1 MPGILTSIWEGFTT
15 ASPLRKSA
23 LVLLL
28 VVPVAALVIA
38 YLWLNPT
45 PYRVLYSQLSD
56 RSGGE
61 VIAALE
67 RMAIAYRLTEPDGA
81 IEVPANQLHAA
92 RFRLAAQGLPKT
104 EDDALQDLNESPS
117 IGLSS
122 QQEQMRYQRTLETE
136 LARSI
141 RGLSGVELARVHL
154 ALPKASPFLRDAPPA
169 TAAVVLQ
176 LSPQSRLAE
185 EQVTAI
191 QSMVAASVPRLRATD
206 VRVLDQQGVLLG
218 ASGSVGLHEPRAV
231 LERDLARRVVDVL
244 GPWLGQDRVSVQVT
258 AVLEESETRE
268 TVERYRDRVVDG
280 LARPLEKS
288 VQTTRLPEGRI
299 KRLNATIILGFDASR
314 EQLAKTETLA
324 RQALGLDRRRGDS
337 LSVFALPATVPSMS
351 AAADE
356 AEPTA
361 VQSIPEVALAPLPP
375 QQVQAMSVLGV
386 GVWALPALLLLGI
399 VAWIRQSRRS
409 RQPVETIPEETLDSL
424 LEAARRQ
431 TLDNPR
437 VTADVVKLWMRA

>member
-1 MPGILTSIWEGFTT
+1 LPGILTSFWEAFTT
-15 ASPLRKSA
+15 ASPLRKTA

-28 VVPVAALVIA
+28 VVPVAALIIA

-67 RMAIAYRLTEPDGA
+67 RMAIPYRLTEPDGA

-104 EDDALQDLNESPS
+104 DDDTQQALNESPS

-122 QQEQMRYQRTLETE
+122 LQEQMRYQRTLETE

-154 ALPKASPFLRDAPPA
+154 ALPKTSPFLRDAPPA

-176 LSPQSRLAE
+176 LNPQSRLAD
-185 EQVTAI
+185 EQVAAI

-218 ASGSVGLHEPRAV
+218 ASGSEGLYEPRAM

-244 GPWLGQDRVSVQVT
+244 GPWLGQDRFSVQVT

-337 LSVFALPATVPSMS
+337 LSVFALPTAATPVS

-356 AEPTA
+356 AEPA
-361 VQSIPEVALAPLPP
+361 AKQSLPEVELARVPA
-375 QQVQAMSVLGV
+375 QQAQAMSLPAV

>member
-1 MPGILTSIWEGFTT
+1 LPGILTSFWEGFTA

-45 PYRVLYSQLSD
+45 PYRVLYGQLSD

-67 RMAIAYRLTEPDGA
+67 RMAIPYRLTEPDGA

-104 EDDALQDLNESPS
+104 EDDTLQTLNESPS

-122 QQEQMRYQRTLETE
+122 LQEQVRYQRTLEAE
-136 LARSI
+136 LARSM
-141 RGLSGVELARVHL
+141 RGLSGVKLARVHL
-154 ALPKASPFLRDAPPA
+154 AIPKTSPFLRDAPPA

-176 LSPQSRLAE
+176 LNPQSRLAD
-185 EQVTAI
+185 EQVVAI
-191 QSMVAASVPRLRATD
+191 QSMVAASVPRMRASD
-206 VRVLDQQGVLLG
+206 VRVLDQQGMLLG
-218 ASGSVGLHEPRAV
+218 ASGNEGLHEPRAV
-231 LERDLARRVVDVL
+231 LERDLARRVIEVL

-337 LSVFALPATVPSMS
+337 LSVFALPAAAPSLS
-351 AAADE
+351 AAPDE
-356 AEPTA
+356 AEPA
-361 VQSIPEVALAPLPP
+361 AAQSLPEVALAPAIP
-375 QQVQAMSVLGV
+375 QQSQTVSLPAV

-409 RQPVETIPEETLDSL
+409 RQPVETIPEETFDSL

>member
-1 MPGILTSIWEGFTT
+1 MPGILTSFWEGFTA

-56 RSGGE
+56 RAGGE

-67 RMAIAYRLTEPDGA
+67 RMAIPYRLAEPYGT

-104 EDDALQDLNESPS
+104 EDDALQALNESPS

-122 QQEQMRYQRTLETE
+122 LQEQMRYQRTLETE
-136 LARSI
+136 LARSMQ
-141 RGLSGVELARVHL
+141 GLSGVKLARVHL
-154 ALPKASPFLRDAPPA
+154 ALPKASPFLRNAPPA

-176 LSPQSRLAE
+176 LKPQMRLAD
-185 EQVTAI
+185 EQVVAI
-191 QSMVAASVPRLRATD
+191 QSMVAASVPRMRASD
-206 VRVLDQQGVLLG
+206 VRVLDQQGMLLG
-218 ASGSVGLHEPRAV
+218 ASGSEGLHEPRAV
-231 LERDLARRVVDVL
+231 LERDLARRVLEVL
-244 GPWLGQDRVSVQVT
+244 GPWLGQDKVNVQVT
-258 AVLEESETRE
+258 AVLEESETRQ
-268 TVERYRDRVVDG
+268 TVERYRDRIVDG

-314 EQLAKTETLA
+314 EQLARTETLA

-337 LSVFALPATVPSMS
+337 LSVFALPAAATPVS

-356 AEPTA
+356 AEPDA
-361 VQSIPEVALAPLPP
+361 MQSLPEVALAPVTP
-375 QQVQAMSVLGV
+375 QQTRAMSLPGV

-399 VAWIRQSRRS
+399 VAWVRQSRRS
-409 RQPVETIPEETLDSL
+409 RQPVETIPEETLDTL
-424 LEAARRQ
+424 LETARRQ

>member
-1 MPGILTSIWEGFTT
+1 LPGILTSFWEGFTA

-56 RSGGE
+56 RAGGE

-67 RMAIAYRLTEPDGA
+67 RMAIPYRLTEPDGT

-104 EDDALQDLNESPS
+104 EDDALQALNESPS

-122 QQEQMRYQRTLETE
+122 LQEQMRYQRTLETE
-136 LARSI
+136 LARSMQ
-141 RGLSGVELARVHL
+141 GLSGVKLARVHL
-154 ALPKASPFLRDAPPA
+154 ALPKASPFLRNAPPA

-176 LSPQSRLAE
+176 LKPQMRLAD
-185 EQVTAI
+185 EQVVAI
-191 QSMVAASVPRLRATD
+191 QSMVAASVPRMRASD
-206 VRVLDQQGVLLG
+206 VRVLDQQGMLLG
-218 ASGSVGLHEPRAV
+218 ASGSEGLHEPRAV
-231 LERDLARRVVDVL
+231 LERDLARRVLEVL
-244 GPWLGQDRVSVQVT
+244 GPWLGQDKVNVQVT
-258 AVLEESETRE
+258 AVLEESETRQ
-268 TVERYRDRVVDG
+268 TVERYRDRIVDG
-280 LARPLEKS
+280 LSRPLEKS

-337 LSVFALPATVPSMS
+337 LSVFALPTAATPVS

-356 AEPTA
+356 AEPDA
-361 VQSIPEVALAPLPP
+361 MQSLPEVALAPMAP
-375 QQVQAMSVLGV
+375 QQARAMSLPAV
-386 GVWALPALLLLGI
+386 GVWALPALLVLGI
-399 VAWIRQSRRS
+399 VAWIRRSRRS
-409 RQPVETIPEETLDSL
+409 RQPVETLPEESFDSL
-424 LEAARRQ
+424 LETARRQ

>member
-1 MPGILTSIWEGFTT
+1 LPGILTSFWEGFTA

-56 RSGGE
+56 RAGGE

-67 RMAIAYRLTEPDGA
+67 RMAIPYRLAEPDGT

-104 EDDALQDLNESPS
+104 QDDALQALDESPS

-122 QQEQMRYQRTLETE
+122 LQEQMRYQRTLETE

-141 RGLSGVELARVHL
+141 QGLSGVKLARVHL
-154 ALPKASPFLRDAPPA
+154 ALPKTSPFLRNAPPA

-176 LSPQSRLAE
+176 LMPQSRLAD
-185 EQVTAI
+185 EQVVAI
-191 QSMVAASVPRLRATD
+191 QSMVAASVPRMRASD
-206 VRVLDQQGVLLG
+206 VRVLDQQGMLLG
-218 ASGSVGLHEPRAV
+218 ASGSEGMHEPRAV
-231 LERDLARRVVDVL
+231 LERDLARRVLEVL
-244 GPWLGQDRVSVQVT
+244 GPWLGDDNVNVQVT
-258 AVLEESETRE
+258 AVLEESETRQ
-268 TVERYRDRVVDG
+268 TVERYRDRIVDG

-337 LSVFALPATVPSMS
+337 LSVFALPAAATPVS
-351 AAADE
+351 AAAGE
-356 AEPTA
+356 AEPSA
-361 VQSIPEVALAPLPP
+361 MQSLPEVALVPAVP
-375 QQVQAMSVLGV
+375 QQARTMALPAV

-409 RQPVETIPEETLDSL
+409 GQPVETIPEESFDTL
-424 LEAARRQ
+424 LETARRQ

>member
-1 MPGILTSIWEGFTT
+1 
-15 ASPLRKSA
+15 
-23 LVLLL
+23 
-28 VVPVAALVIA
+28 
-38 YLWLNPT
+38 
-45 PYRVLYSQLSD
+45 
-56 RSGGE
+56 
-61 VIAALE
+61 
-67 RMAIAYRLTEPDGA
+67 
-81 IEVPANQLHAA
+81 
-92 RFRLAAQGLPKT
+92 
-104 EDDALQDLNESPS
+104 
-117 IGLSS
+117 
-122 QQEQMRYQRTLETE
+122 
-136 LARSI
+136 
-141 RGLSGVELARVHL
+141 
-154 ALPKASPFLRDAPPA
+154 
-169 TAAVVLQ
+169 
-176 LSPQSRLAE
+176 
-185 EQVTAI
+185 
-191 QSMVAASVPRLRATD
+191 
-206 VRVLDQQGVLLG
+206 
-218 ASGSVGLHEPRAV
+218 V

-399 VAWIRQSRRS
+399 VAWIRQTRRS

>member
-1 MPGILTSIWEGFTT
+1 MPGILTSFWEGFTA

-56 RSGGE
+56 RAGGE

-67 RMAIAYRLTEPDGA
+67 RMAIPYRLAEPDGT

-104 EDDALQDLNESPS
+104 QDDALQALDESPS

-122 QQEQMRYQRTLETE
+122 LQEQMRYQRTLETE

-141 RGLSGVELARVHL
+141 QGLSGVKLARVHL
-154 ALPKASPFLRDAPPA
+154 ALPKTSPFLRNAPPA

-176 LSPQSRLAE
+176 LMPQSRLAD
-185 EQVTAI
+185 EQVVAI
-191 QSMVAASVPRLRATD
+191 QSMVAASVPRMRASD
-206 VRVLDQQGVLLG
+206 VRVLDQQGMLLG
-218 ASGSVGLHEPRAV
+218 ASGSEGMHEPRAV
-231 LERDLARRVVDVL
+231 LERDLARRVLEVL
-244 GPWLGQDRVSVQVT
+244 GPWLGDDNVNVQVT
-258 AVLEESETRE
+258 AVLEESETRQ
-268 TVERYRDRVVDG
+268 TVERYRDRIVDG

-337 LSVFALPATVPSMS
+337 LSVFALPAAATPVS
-351 AAADE
+351 AAAGE
-356 AEPTA
+356 AEA
-361 VQSIPEVALAPLPP
+361 SAMQSLPEVALVPAVP
-375 QQVQAMSVLGV
+375 QQARTMALPAV

-399 VAWIRQSRRS
+399 VAWVRQSRRS
-409 RQPVETIPEETLDSL
+409 RQPVETIPEESFDTL
-424 LEAARRQ
+424 LETARRQ

>member
-1 MPGILTSIWEGFTT
+1 LPGILTSIWEGFTT

-67 RMAIAYRLTEPDGA
+67 RMAIPYRLTEPDGA

-399 VAWIRQSRRS
+399 VVWIRQSRRS

>member
-28 VVPVAALVIA
+28 VLPVVALVIA

-67 RMAIAYRLTEPDGA
+67 RMAIPYRLTEPDGT

-92 RFRLAAQGLPKT
+92 RFRLAAQGLPKN
-104 EDDALQDLNESPS
+104 EDDASQALNESPS

-122 QQEQMRYQRTLETE
+122 LQEQMRYQRTLETE

-141 RGLSGVELARVHL
+141 RGLSGVQLARVHL
-154 ALPKASPFLRDAPPA
+154 ALPKSSPFLRDAPPA

-176 LSPQSRLAE
+176 LNPQSRLAD
-185 EQVTAI
+185 EQVAAI
-191 QSMVAASVPRLRATD
+191 QSMVAASVPRLRASD
-206 VRVLDQQGVLLG
+206 VRVLDQQGILLG
-218 ASGSVGLHEPRAV
+218 ASGSEGLHEPRAV
-231 LERDLARRVVDVL
+231 LERDLARRVIDVL
-244 GPWLGQDRVSVQVT
+244 GPWLGQDKVNVQVT
-258 AVLEESETRE
+258 AVLEESETRQ
-268 TVERYRDRVVDG
+268 TVERYRDRVIDG
-280 LARPLEKS
+280 LPRPLEKS

-299 KRLNATIILGFDASR
+299 KRLNATVILGFDASR
-314 EQLAKTETLA
+314 EQLAKAEALA

-337 LSVFALPATVPSMS
+337 LSVFALPAAAPSLS
-351 AAADE
+351 KVADGAEPAAA
-356 AEPTA
+356 
-361 VQSIPEVALAPLPP
+361 QSIPEVALAPAAPR
-375 QQVQAMSVLGV
+375 QAQAMSLPAV

-399 VAWIRQSRRS
+399 IAWIRQSRRS
-409 RQPVETIPEETLDSL
+409 RQPAEKLPEETFDSL
-424 LEAARRQ
+424 LETARRQ

>member
-28 VVPVAALVIA
+28 VAPVAALVIA

-67 RMAIAYRLTEPDGA
+67 RMAIPYRLTEPDGS

-92 RFRLAAQGLPKT
+92 RFRLAAQGLPKA
-104 EDDALQDLNESPS
+104 EDDALQALDESPS

-122 QQEQMRYQRTLETE
+122 LQQQMRYQRTLETE

-141 RGLSGVELARVHL
+141 RGLSGVQLARVHL
-154 ALPKASPFLRDAPPA
+154 ALPKSSPFLRDAPPA

-176 LSPQSRLAE
+176 LNPQSRLADG
-185 EQVTAI
+185 QVAAI
-191 QSMVAASVPRLRATD
+191 QSMVAASVPRLRASD
-206 VRVLDQQGVLLG
+206 VRVLDQQGMLLG
-218 ASGSVGLHEPRAV
+218 ASGSEGLHEPRAV
-231 LERDLARRVVDVL
+231 LERDLARRVVEVL
-244 GPWLGQDRVSVQVT
+244 GPWLGEDRVNVQVT
-258 AVLEESETRE
+258 AVLEESETRQ

-288 VQTTRLPEGRI
+288 IHTTRLPQGRI

-314 EQLAKTETLA
+314 EQLAKTEALA

-337 LSVFALPATVPSMS
+337 LSVFALPATAPSVP
-351 AAADE
+351 ATADG
-356 AEPTA
+356 AEPA
-361 VQSIPEVALAPLPP
+361 VVQPIAEAALAPVTP
-375 QQVQAMSVLGV
+375 QQARAMSLPAV
-386 GVWALPALLLLGI
+386 GAWALPALLLIGI
-399 VAWIRQSRRS
+399 VAWMRQSRRS
-409 RQPVETIPEETLDSL
+409 RQPAESFPAETLDSL
-424 LEAARRQ
+424 LETARRQ

>member
-1 MPGILTSIWEGFTT
+1 LPGILTSFWEGFTA

-45 PYRVLYSQLSD
+45 PYRVLFTQLSD

-67 RMAIAYRLTEPDGA
+67 RMAIPYRLTEPDGT

-104 EDDALQDLNESPS
+104 EDDALQSLNESPS

-122 QQEQMRYQRTLETE
+122 LQEQMRYQRTLETE

-141 RGLSGVELARVHL
+141 QGLSGVKLARIHL
-154 ALPKASPFLRDAPPA
+154 ALPKTSPFLRNAPPA

-176 LSPQSRLAE
+176 LKPQSRLAD
-185 EQVTAI
+185 EQVAAI
-191 QSMVAASVPRLRATD
+191 QSMVAASVPRMRASD
-206 VRVLDQQGVLLG
+206 VRVLDQQGMLLG
-218 ASGSVGLHEPRAV
+218 ASGSEGLHEPRAV
-231 LERDLARRVVDVL
+231 LERDLARRVLEVL
-244 GPWLGQDRVSVQVT
+244 GPWLGQDKVNVQVT
-258 AVLEESETRE
+258 AVLEESETRQ
-268 TVERYRDRVVDG
+268 TVERYRDRIVDG

-299 KRLNATIILGFDASR
+299 KGSLRTSDQNQDISLLASQLGGGGHR
-314 EQLAKTETLA
+314 
-324 RQALGLDRRRGDS
+324 
-337 LSVFALPATVPSMS
+337 P
-351 AAADE
+351 AAAFVTDGR
-356 AEPTA
+356 
-361 VQSIPEVALAPLPP
+361 I
-375 QQVQAMSVLGV
+375 
-386 GVWALPALLLLGI
+386 I
-399 VAWIRQSRRS
+399 
-409 RQPVETIPEETLDSL
+409 ETEDGWRIE
-424 LEAARRQ
+424 
-431 TLDNPR
+431 
-437 VTADVVKLWMRA
+437 

>member
-1 MPGILTSIWEGFTT
+1 MPGILTSFWEGFTA

-56 RSGGE
+56 RAGGE

-67 RMAIAYRLTEPDGA
+67 RMAIPYRLTEPDGT

-104 EDDALQDLNESPS
+104 EDDALQALNESPS

-122 QQEQMRYQRTLETE
+122 LQEQMRYQRTLETE
-136 LARSI
+136 LARSMQ
-141 RGLSGVELARVHL
+141 GLSGVKLARVHL
-154 ALPKASPFLRDAPPA
+154 ALPKASPFLRNAPPA

-176 LSPQSRLAE
+176 LKPQMRLAD
-185 EQVTAI
+185 EQVVAI
-191 QSMVAASVPRLRATD
+191 QSMVAASVPRMRASD
-206 VRVLDQQGVLLG
+206 VRVLDQQGMLLG
-218 ASGSVGLHEPRAV
+218 ASGSEGLHEPRAV
-231 LERDLARRVVDVL
+231 LERDLARRVLEVL
-244 GPWLGQDRVSVQVT
+244 GPWLGQDKVNVQVT
-258 AVLEESETRE
+258 AVLEESETRQ
-268 TVERYRDRVVDG
+268 TVERYRDRIVDG

-314 EQLAKTETLA
+314 EQLAKTEALA

-337 LSVFALPATVPSMS
+337 LSVFALPAAATPVS
-351 AAADE
+351 ASADE
-356 AEPTA
+356 AEPDA
-361 VQSIPEVALAPLPP
+361 MQSLPEVALAPVTP
-375 QQVQAMSVLGV
+375 QQARAMSLPGV

-399 VAWIRQSRRS
+399 VAWVRRSRRS
-409 RQPVETIPEETLDSL
+409 RQPVEALPEDTFDSL

>member
-1 MPGILTSIWEGFTT
+1 LPGILTSIWEGFTT

-67 RMAIAYRLTEPDGA
+67 RMAIPYRLTEPDGA

>member
-1 MPGILTSIWEGFTT
+1 MPGILTSFWEGITA

-56 RSGGE
+56 RAGGE

-67 RMAIAYRLTEPDGA
+67 RMAIPYRLAEPDGT

-104 EDDALQDLNESPS
+104 EDDALQALDESPS

-122 QQEQMRYQRTLETE
+122 LQEQMRYQRTLETE
-136 LARSI
+136 LARSMQ
-141 RGLSGVELARVHL
+141 GLSGVKLARVHL
-154 ALPKASPFLRDAPPA
+154 ALPKTSPFLRNAPPA

-176 LSPQSRLAE
+176 LKPQSRLAD
-185 EQVTAI
+185 EQVVAI
-191 QSMVAASVPRLRATD
+191 QSMVAASVPRMRASD
-206 VRVLDQQGVLLG
+206 VRVLDQQGMLLG
-218 ASGSVGLHEPRAV
+218 ASGSEGLHEPRAV
-231 LERDLARRVVDVL
+231 LERDLARRVIEVL
-244 GPWLGQDRVSVQVT
+244 GPWLGQDRVNVQVT
-258 AVLEESETRE
+258 AVLEESETRQ
-268 TVERYRDRVVDG
+268 TVERYRDRIVDG

-337 LSVFALPATVPSMS
+337 LSVFALPAAATPVS

-356 AEPTA
+356 AELDA
-361 VQSIPEVALAPLPP
+361 KQFLPEVALAPVTP
-375 QQVQAMSVLGV
+375 QQARATSLPGV
-386 GVWALPALLLLGI
+386 GVWTLPALLLLGI

-409 RQPVETIPEETLDSL
+409 RQPVETLSEESFDTL
-424 LEAARRQ
+424 LETARRQ

>member
-1 MPGILTSIWEGFTT
+1 LPGILTSFWEGFTA

-56 RSGGE
+56 RAGGE

-67 RMAIAYRLTEPDGA
+67 RMAIPYRLTEPDGT

-104 EDDALQDLNESPS
+104 EDDALQALNESPS

-122 QQEQMRYQRTLETE
+122 LQEQMRYQRTLETE
-136 LARSI
+136 LARSMQ
-141 RGLSGVELARVHL
+141 GLSGVKLARVHL
-154 ALPKASPFLRDAPPA
+154 ALPKASPFLRNAPPA

-176 LSPQSRLAE
+176 LKPQMRLAD
-185 EQVTAI
+185 EQVVAI
-191 QSMVAASVPRLRATD
+191 QSMVAASVPRMRASD
-206 VRVLDQQGVLLG
+206 VRVLDQQGMLLG
-218 ASGSVGLHEPRAV
+218 ASGSEGLHEPRAV
-231 LERDLARRVVDVL
+231 LERDLARRVLEVL
-244 GPWLGQDRVSVQVT
+244 GPWLGQDKVNVQVT
-258 AVLEESETRE
+258 AVLEESETRQ
-268 TVERYRDRVVDG
+268 TVERYRDRIVDG

-337 LSVFALPATVPSMS
+337 LSVFALPAAATPVS
-351 AAADE
+351 AAVDE
-356 AEPTA
+356 AEPEA
-361 VQSIPEVALAPLPP
+361 MQSLPEVALAPVTP
-375 QQVQAMSVLGV
+375 QQARAMSLPGV

-409 RQPVETIPEETLDSL
+409 RQPVETLPEETFDSL